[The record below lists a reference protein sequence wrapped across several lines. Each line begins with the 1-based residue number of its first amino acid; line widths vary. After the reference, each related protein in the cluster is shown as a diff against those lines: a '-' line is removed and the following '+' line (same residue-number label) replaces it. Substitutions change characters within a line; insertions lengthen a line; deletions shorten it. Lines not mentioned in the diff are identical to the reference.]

1 MVEYVAK
8 MNEQLWLAGSTILFP
23 EREKGGGVSFFIQQ
37 KRLQKNDNLMKNFQ
51 ITYLIH
57 M

>member
-1 MVEYVAK
+1 MIGGIDNFISGEGK
-8 MNEQLWLAGSTILFP
+8 
-23 EREKGGGVSFFIQQ
+23 RGGVSFFIQQ
-37 KRLQKNDNLMKNFQ
+37 KRLQKNDNLMENFQ